1 MKGRLYAVG
10 VGPGDPDLLTVKAI
24 KTISMADVI
33 ACPAK
38 GSEPGVA
45 YQIASKA
52 CSGISEKEIIL
63 LSFPMKTENLITAHQ
78 EAAYKISEKL
88 KAGKNVAFLTLGDP
102 EFYSTFYYIADII
115 KKEGYDIE
123 VINGVTSFSAAAARL
138 MLPVALGSEPVMITT
153 GEYTPFDGTVIIL
166 KAGGHLK
173 EIKKKASE
181 SRKTAYMVVNCGMPD
196 EKVYYSVQ
204 SMPDEAGYFCTVIV
218 K

>member
-45 YQIASKA
+45 YRIAQKA
-52 CSGISEKEIIL
+52 CPGISEKEML
-63 LSFPMKTENLITAHQ
+63 ALSFPMKTEDLVMAHQ
-78 EAAYKISEKL
+78 EAAYQISEKL
-88 KAGKNVAFLTLGDP
+88 KVGKSVAFLTLGDP
-102 EFYSTFYYIADII
+102 EFYSTFYYIADLI
-115 KKEGYDIE
+115 KEKGYDIE

-153 GEYTPFDGTVIIL
+153 GEYTPFAGTVIIL

-173 EIKKKASE
+173 EIKDKVSKSGKE
-181 SRKTAYMVVNCGMPD
+181 AYMVENCGMPD
-196 EKVYYSVQ
+196 EKVHYGVQ